1 MAPRPHN
8 SGHHTIQG
16 NVVSQFEQ
24 HFRSIV
30 GWAPGDTST
39 VKPAVMLNVLG
50 EPGYSGAVKY
60 VGLDEI
66 SAIPGVNVHLYGK
79 KITKPFRKM
88 GHITVTANS
97 TKEAM
102 EIAHRVKSIIKV
114 IA

>member
-8 SGHHTIQG
+8 SVHHTIQG